1 MSMNFEIDYE
11 FLGLSQVEKIK
22 GLANFKVESD
32 LKKPEIFFEAKE
44 HIKDKINVISYVA
57 SRKSKSKL
65 F

>member
-1 MSMNFEIDYE
+1 MFMNFDIDYE
-11 FLGLSQVEKIK
+11 FLGLIDVEKIK

-44 HIKDKINVISYVA
+44 PIKDKINVISYVA

>member
-1 MSMNFEIDYE
+1 MFMNFEIDYD
-11 FLGLSQVEKIK
+11 FLGLINVEKIK

-32 LKKPEIFFEAKE
+32 LKKPEISFEVKE
-44 HIKDKINVISYVA
+44 HVKDKITVISYVA